1 MKSLYDV
8 FTAIKADEGDH
19 VGTMKACLDPNVAV
33 QSPSLERKVLIG
45 LAMAVAVTYAINGD
59 LGGINEV
66 SDLVDSAAGD
76 AATGFVDGSI
86 VEAAIAGA
94 AGFAKQFMQDEEEGN
109 IIELAGDFV
118 EASGIAGFL
127 DGIGKVLLDILT
139 VLFEFLARLL

>member
-8 FTAIKADEGDH
+8 FAAIKADEGDH

-33 QSPSLERKVLIG
+33 QSPSLERNVLIG

-109 IIELAGDFV
+109 IVELAGDFV

-127 DGIGKVLLDILT
+127 DGLGKVLLDVLT